1 MTGFSIFPYCSVRTA
16 LYITALGTRQV
27 KVTGYTVVEI
37 TDFVGMSQCK
47 NSIPLVRSPFRF
59 SCGNLE
65 PNVLGREPATVG
77 QQAAAVTLINIK
89 LYCDQPVKD

>member
-1 MTGFSIFPYCSVRTA
+1 
-16 LYITALGTRQV
+16 LGTRQV

-47 NSIPLVRSPFRF
+47 FNTPRTVAVQVFLWQ
-59 SCGNLE
+59 
-65 PNVLGREPATVG
+65 LGTERIGKRTVTVG